1 MTFLNANR
9 DGKGREGAARGLRRA
24 SQMRKGA
31 QRATMSRGVTHFINC
46 VGSRGCPLEKSVDLI
61 KLPRTLEEEEAL
73 GKRPVKQ
80 SLASIR
86 FLI

>member
-86 FLI
+86 SLI